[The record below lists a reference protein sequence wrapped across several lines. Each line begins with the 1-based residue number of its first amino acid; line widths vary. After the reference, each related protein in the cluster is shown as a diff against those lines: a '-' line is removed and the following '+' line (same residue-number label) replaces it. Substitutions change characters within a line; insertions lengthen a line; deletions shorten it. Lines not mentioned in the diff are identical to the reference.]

1 MVKQSEFVSYV
12 KSLVGSRVDQD
23 GYYGSQ
29 CVDLI
34 MHVNE
39 KYFGMRTWGN
49 AIDYTANAMPAG
61 YKRYTRSQTNPQ
73 PGDILVWSWGSWD
86 PYGHIGICTAFD
98 GVNVTSVEQNVD
110 GGPTTLTQG
119 GPARYRTRT
128 TDCLAAILRPPL
140 EIDVRNEP
148 TAKGTPVATYG
159 KGDRVNYD
167 SYVVANGYVWISYV
181 SNSGTRRYMA
191 IGEHDGYRRTSTW
204 VHWV

>member
-61 YKRYTRSQTNPQ
+61 YKRYTRAQTNPQ
-73 PGDILVWSWGSWD
+73 PGDILVWK
-86 PYGHIGICTAFD
+86 
-98 GVNVTSVEQNVD
+98 NN
-110 GGPTTLTQG
+110 L
-119 GPARYRTRT
+119 
-128 TDCLAAILRPPL
+128 LA
-140 EIDVRNEP
+140 
-148 TAKGTPVATYG
+148 Y
-159 KGDRVNYD
+159 
-167 SYVVANGYVWISYV
+167 
-181 SNSGTRRYMA
+181 
-191 IGEHDGYRRTSTW
+191 
-204 VHWV
+204 